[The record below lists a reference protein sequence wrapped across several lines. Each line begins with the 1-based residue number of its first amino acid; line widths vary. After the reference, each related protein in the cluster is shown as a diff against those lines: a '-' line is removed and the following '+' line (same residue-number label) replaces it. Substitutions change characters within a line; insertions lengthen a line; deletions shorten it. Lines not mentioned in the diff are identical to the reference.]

1 LQRCRGVRI
10 TIAAILWLSLTGCT
24 GDESAGELPDGG
36 IDEPDAGVVAPDP
49 ATFTSGDGITVTA
62 VTQVSERT
70 VDVLVSTPAIAEA
83 ATSRGNGVRITL
95 PPDYAT
101 SGKRYPVIYD
111 LHGAGGGSYVD
122 SWAGGTLE
130 KIASGANADVIIVM
144 PDGGKNGWYTDWID
158 QSVAQ
163 KWETYHLTQLVPFID
178 RNLRTLGTRAGRG
191 IVGLSMGGFGAM
203 RYAVDRPDLFAVVT
217 SLSGAIDLDQVTVQ
231 SAVILP
237 SILFG
242 LPPFGAFGG
251 YGFTSPS
258 WGAVNPVRRASR
270 LATVAT
276 FLYIG
281 AGTDPAELIV
291 LAATES
297 MHRALETAGVAH
309 DYTNYGVPGAN
320 PYGFCGGGH
329 TFECSLFALGEALPR
344 MLAVLAD
351 AT

>member
-1 LQRCRGVRI
+1 MRI
-10 TIAAILWLSLTGCT
+10 SIAALLWLSFGGC
-24 GDESAGELPDGG
+24 GADSVSGEAPDGG
-36 IDEPDAGVVAPDP
+36 IDQPDAAVISPDP
-49 ATFTSGDGITVTA
+49 PTFSSGDGITVTA
-62 VTQVSERT
+62 VNQVSERT
-70 VDVLVSTPAIAEA
+70 LDVLVSTTTVAEA
-83 ATSRGNGVRITL
+83 ATSHGNGVRITF
-95 PPDYAT
+95 PPGYAT
-101 SGKRYPVIYD
+101 SGKRYPVLYD
-111 LHGAGGGSYVD
+111 LHGAGGGSYAD

-130 KIASGANADVIIVM
+130 RIASGANADVIIVM

-158 QSVAQ
+158 QAVAQ

-178 RNLRTLGTRAGRG
+178 RNLRTLGTREGRG

-203 RYAVDRPDLFAVVT
+203 RYAVDRPDLFSVVT

-242 LPPFGAFGG
+242 LPTFGAFGS
-251 YGFTSPS
+251 YGFASPS
-258 WGAVNPVRRASR
+258 WGTVNPVRRANR
-270 LATVAT
+270 LATVTT

-297 MHRALETAGVAH
+297 MHRALDVAGVAH
-309 DYTNYGVPGAN
+309 TYRNYGVPGAN
-320 PYGFCGGGH
+320 AYGFCGGGH
-329 TFECSLFALGEALPR
+329 TFECSLFALGEALPK

-351 AT
+351 PDWVP